1 MEGEEDEK
9 EGGGERGEERKEVGR
24 GIGREGEKGKEE
36 KQEEGKKEEGERV
49 KWKERVNHHSPISQS
64 LSLLTSSPGPRSLS
78 CLVTMS
84 MSTIM
89 SVV

>member
-9 EGGGERGEERKEVGR
+9 ERGGERGEERKGVGR
-24 GIGREGEKGKEE
+24 GKGREGEKGKEE
-36 KQEEGKKEEGERV
+36 KEGKKEEGERV
-49 KWKERVNHHSPISQS
+49 KWKEGVNHHSPISQS
-64 LSLLTSSPGPRSLS
+64 LPLLTSSPGPRSLS